1 MKHYDV
7 QFATEDVTVYLAGA
21 GAGKTHAMMGAY
33 SEVLKTYR
41 PEEIGMFTFTRK
53 GVQNFIERVLK
64 ENKNLVQEDLYY
76 VQTLHAMTFREAG
89 LKHKNIIEL
98 RDIKKFNEMTGFNLN
113 LAHTF
118 DNQSDDDKLM
128 QRYDAERSGAEEGV
142 FMKAQIDEE
151 RYTRLINAYEVFK
164 SENDLVDFF
173 DCLVRF
179 KANNRALPIKVFM
192 VDEAQDLTH
201 LHWQIIEIAS
211 RNAEKI
217 VVAGD
222 DFQCQ
227 PAGEPVLTMDGYV
240 PIEEAHKHKA
250 IVWDK
255 DAGQYYG
262 HGGRHANG
270 RSFNIKRSVH
280 EFSGKLVCVTHSGGV
295 SRFTPNH
302 KMIIKWNNKG
312 PTLFVVYLMRRGNNF
327 RIGMTRAFGS
337 QGETRLFFRFNQECA
352 DAMWVVFSSEN
363 KREVEIQEQVLSAKY
378 GLPQNCFEWGQDI
391 ADAVFG
397 VVDTAPRARKLLRDK
412 GLLEA
417 NPLITR
423 EMIGKKRFGSF
434 ISEIAAVNLIPAV
447 MMVPRMLDKRHTAW
461 EKFTVERVPY
471 KGKVYGLDVEKYHN
485 YVTRGIVT
493 HNSLFTYSGASPE
506 TLVHL
511 ANKYKLVKLE
521 TSYRLPRAVYRFA
534 RGITNMISMKVDKD
548 YVPAHDKE
556 GFVEEISDRDILAR
570 KIRIDLEQNG
580 PVKSRWYLL
589 FRANHFIAGMA
600 DKLEFYA
607 TPYHTSRGFC
617 IPERELSRIVRYYNY
632 RKEGYGTAEAKARF
646 MKDFGITEFSKPFI
660 ESDLI
665 PSERKYVYYDYC
677 ERWGAEELLRMSKAE
692 PTVLLATT
700 YKVKGGE
707 CDYCAVFLDNTKL
720 VDQNTVLD
728 LDSELRVLYV
738 ACTRP
743 REGLYLV
750 SSEGYYGHDMLVRAI
765 RDLEVE

>member
-7 QFATEDVTVYLAGA
+7 QFATDDVTVYLAGA

-64 ENKNLVQEDLYY
+64 ENKHLVQEDLYY

-98 RDIKKFNEMTGFNLN
+98 RDIKRFNELTGFNLN

-118 DNQSDDDKLM
+118 DNQTDDDKLM

-151 RYTRLINAYEVFK
+151 RYTRLVSAYEVFK
-164 SENDLVDFF
+164 FENDLVDFY

-179 KANNRALPIKVFM
+179 KANNRSLPIKVFM

-211 RNAEKI
+211 RNAEKVI
-217 VVAGD
+217 IAGD
-222 DFQCQ
+222 DFQ
-227 PAGEPVLTMDGYV
+227 
-240 PIEEAHKHKA
+240 
-250 IVWDK
+250 
-255 DAGQYYG
+255 
-262 HGGRHANG
+262 
-270 RSFNIKRSVH
+270 
-280 EFSGKLVCVTHSGGV
+280 
-295 SRFTPNH
+295 
-302 KMIIKWNNKG
+302 
-312 PTLFVVYLMRRGNNF
+312 
-327 RIGMTRAFGS
+327 
-337 QGETRLFFRFNQECA
+337 
-352 DAMWVVFSSEN
+352 
-363 KREVEIQEQVLSAKY
+363 
-378 GLPQNCFEWGQDI
+378 
-391 ADAVFG
+391 
-397 VVDTAPRARKLLRDK
+397 
-412 GLLEA
+412 
-417 NPLITR
+417 
-423 EMIGKKRFGSF
+423 
-434 ISEIAAVNLIPAV
+434 
-447 MMVPRMLDKRHTAW
+447 
-461 EKFTVERVPY
+461 
-471 KGKVYGLDVEKYHN
+471 
-485 YVTRGIVT
+485 
-493 HNSLFTYSGASPE
+493 SLFTYSGASPE

-511 ANKYKLVKLE
+511 ATKYKLVKLE

-556 GFVEEISDRDILAR
+556 GFVEEISDRDVLAR

-580 PVKSRWYLL
+580 ARKNRWYLL
-589 FRANHFIAGMA
+589 FRANHFISSMA

-617 IPERELSRIVRYYNY
+617 IPERELSRIARYYNY
-632 RKEGYGTAEAKARF
+632 RKEGYGTREAKARF
-646 MKDFGITEFSKPFI
+646 MDDFGITDFSKPFI
-660 ESDLI
+660 DSDLI
-665 PSERKYVYYDYC
+665 PNERKYVYYDYC

-765 RDLEVE
+765 RDLEVYE